1 MAKAS
6 RALILSLCL
15 LSLAC
20 GGPATGARH
29 AGQVGQPPEVTAE
42 TFHEVERAYW
52 QMEPD
57 DPSRVAWRDA
67 LIAHLSA
74 RSPELLEEGD
84 YDAVVEHLAEIA
96 SLLTPADVGD
106 GRVPADVAP
115 VARWVV
121 ERGSPRGDEG
131 RVMGALLLLH
141 AIGEEGSAAEREQ
154 VARWGRDARAGIE
167 NPLERYGDLIQVWE
181 QHEEIA
187 PAPEVLTTLAR
198 LYVEQRDALIGAFGP
213 EGQGGNAP
221 GRLSFQQL
229 RLAPLLVQR
238 APLDVAAVYL
248 RHGDLQSAIEH
259 VERMGDQSGVEQR
272 LLQLLERARENNE
285 GGATSLSELAQ
296 GFVRARPNVS
306 EAVCRLGIRRFPD
319 DARFPVCLA
328 RVAMEQNEVGAA
340 TAWYAEAVRLAPDDR
355 EVYDEAL
362 GQLDSMMEEGLFE
375 ADVSQSRVIAR
386 HALEMLEERQR
397 RWPDRAPSVS
407 RSELLLQLG
416 RAEMSAGNV
425 AEARERLEA
434 SLAADET
441 REAHIQL
448 GLLLERVGQGADSAR
463 HYRAALDLI
472 TESGPEGAAERAEL
486 LEHLGD
492 AQRIAGDERQAERM
506 YRQSLA
512 LWNDLIEQVRGPR
525 RSVVEVRRGVLH
537 SRLGN
542 TEAAMES
549 FGNAMDAAPSWREPY
564 AAILAHLVVSQPN
577 LELAQQ
583 VLRRANYQLTLE
595 PQWKVYF
602 ALWVQAI
609 AARASSEPERE
620 VGILLRDLSRGD
632 GWSSRLAAYA
642 RGEMP
647 YGDLV
652 EAADDDGERAEAAFY
667 EGTRR
672 LGAGDVP
679 GARELFQSVLE
690 SGMVSFYEY
699 AMAQELLGALPSSEG
714 SVAEQ

>member
-1 MAKAS
+1 MAQAS
-6 RALILSLCL
+6 RVLTFSLCL
-15 LSLAC
+15 LCLAC

-29 AGQVGQPPEVTAE
+29 GGQAGQPPEVTAE

-52 QMEPD
+52 RMEPD

-67 LIAHLSA
+67 LVRHLS
-74 RSPELLEEGD
+74 RESEDILERGD
-84 YDAVVEHLAEIA
+84 YDAVVEHLADLA
-96 SLLTPADVGD
+96 GLLTPADVGE
-106 GRVPADVAP
+106 GRVPAEVAP
-115 VARWVV
+115 LARWVV

-141 AIGEEGSAAEREQ
+141 AIGEEGSEAEREQ

-213 EGQGGNAP
+213 EGQGSRTP

-248 RHGDLQSAIEH
+248 RHGDLERAIEH

-272 LLQLLERARENNE
+272 LLQLLESARENNDR
-285 GGATSLSELAQ
+285 GATSLSELAQ

-306 EAVCRLGIRRFPD
+306 EAICRLGIRRFPD

-328 RVAMEQNEVGAA
+328 RVALEQSEVGAA
-340 TAWYAEAVRLAPDDR
+340 TAWYAEAVQLAPDDR

-362 GQLDSMMEEGLFE
+362 GQLDTMMEEGLFE

-386 HALEMLEERQR
+386 HALEILEERQR
-397 RWPDRAPSVS
+397 RWPDRAPSVD
-407 RSELLLQLG
+407 RGEILLQLG

-441 REAHIQL
+441 REAHVQL
-448 GLLLERVGQGADSAR
+448 GLLLARVGQGDEAAR
-463 HYRAALDLI
+463 HLRAALDLVQE
-472 TESGPEGAAERAEL
+472 TGAEGAAARAVL
-486 LEHLGD
+486 LEQLGD
-492 AQRIAGDERQAERM
+492 AQRNAGEQRQAERR

-542 TEAAMES
+542 TEAAMEA
-549 FGNAMDAAPSWREPY
+549 FGHAMDAAPSWREPY

-609 AARASSEPERE
+609 AARAASEPERE
-620 VGILLRDLSRGD
+620 VGVLLRELSNGD
-632 GWSSRLAAYA
+632 GWSARLAAYA
-642 RGEMP
+642 RGELP
-647 YGDLV
+647 YGELV
-652 EAADDDGERAEAAFY
+652 EAADDDGERTEAAFY

-672 LGAGDVP
+672 LGAGDVA

-699 AMAQELLGALPSSEG
+699 AMAQELLVALPSAEG
-714 SVAEQ
+714 TVAEQ